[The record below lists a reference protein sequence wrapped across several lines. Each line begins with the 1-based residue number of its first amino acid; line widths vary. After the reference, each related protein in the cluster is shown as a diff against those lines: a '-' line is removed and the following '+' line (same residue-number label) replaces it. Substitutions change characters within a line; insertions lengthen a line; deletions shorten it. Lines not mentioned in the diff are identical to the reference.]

1 MYLPY
6 RKKHVGKKL
15 IAGLVKN
22 ILQLTISVY
31 SICFWAWTCRTSFF
45 RRFALQSAEVSH
57 IEKSSSNLS
66 CYLISDLAQ
75 AW

>member
-31 SICFWAWTCRTSFF
+31 SICFWA
-45 RRFALQSAEVSH
+45 
-57 IEKSSSNLS
+57 
-66 CYLISDLAQ
+66 
-75 AW
+75 